1 MYTDLDTSYR
11 RAVSRLGWGMA
22 AFFLVGQVMAALLT
36 LAVPAILGWIAPGLE
51 TGVTLSLILSDVA
64 IYCLG
69 FPVLLAVARRLPAA
83 SPAAPVPRQPMTP
96 GLFFGGT
103 CLSFGAMYAANFA
116 YLAVMTLL
124 TQLTGLPLNV
134 QATTEVVLNMSLPA
148 RLVLLCILPP
158 ILEELVFRKYLY
170 TKLGGYGDRAYIFLS
185 GLYFGLF
192 HGNLNQFVYA
202 FLLGMVLAWLYVT
215 TGRVVWG
222 MIIHAIINI
231 FGSLLSPL
239 ALENPIFTLAFSG
252 LVVLLLGAGLVALF
266 RWVGQKRFAAPAGQ
280 PRPARVVAGALGNLG
295 NICYILLFA
304 ALSVLVLLAPLFQ

>member
-11 RAVSRLGWGMA
+11 RTVSRLGWGMA
-22 AFFLVGQVMAALLT
+22 AFFLAGQAMASILT
-36 LAVPAILGWIAPGLE
+36 LAAPLVLAQIAPSLVGNIS
-51 TGVTLSLILSDVA
+51 LSLILSDVA

-69 FPVLLAVARRLPAA
+69 LPVLVLICRSLSTAQPA
-83 SPAAPVPRQPMTP
+83 SPAPRRKMNPELMA
-96 GLFFGGT
+96 GAV
-103 CLSFGAMYAANFA
+103 CLSFGVMYGSNML
-116 YLAVMTLL
+116 YLGIMTAL
-124 TQLTGLPLNV
+124 TQLTGLPLNS
-134 QATTEVVLNMSLPA
+134 QPTTDVVLGMSLPS
-148 RLVLLCILPP
+148 RLILLCVLPP

-202 FLLGMVLAWLYVT
+202 FLLGMVLAWLYLT

-222 MIIHAIINI
+222 MVVHAIINI

-239 ALENPIFTLAFSG
+239 ALESPVFTLVFSG
-252 LVVLLLGAGLVALF
+252 LVLAIFVGALVFLF
-266 RWVGQKRFAAPAGQ
+266 RWLGQKVFAVPAGQ
-280 PRPARVVAGALGNLG
+280 PRPTRIVAGALGNLG

-304 ALSVLVLLAPLFQ
+304 VVSAIVLIAPIFQ